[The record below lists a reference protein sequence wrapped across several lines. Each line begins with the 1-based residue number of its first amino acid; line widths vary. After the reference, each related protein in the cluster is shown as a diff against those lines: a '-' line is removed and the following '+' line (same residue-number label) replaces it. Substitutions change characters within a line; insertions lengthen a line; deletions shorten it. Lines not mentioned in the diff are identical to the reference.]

1 MEEGEGLIS
10 YSDGNTLEGEFSDGK
25 IHGHAV
31 FKYPN
36 GDRREGFFFEIVLD
50 GQVIYTK
57 ADGMIVIE
65 LWNNGENIEDQSEV
79 IRPSDDDIHRGRGEV
94 GPSSP
99 PRRRTTSTPT
109 TTPVPSAPVTIK
121 ILKPNVQSNKIAP
134 PSPNHFVQF
143 DPSNLSNTAFSDA
156 TLEITTTPSSVNHV
170 VDISAIRNA
179 IRSGDR
185 TQVFSSSSNIDDN
198 KKPREPK
205 VQENTMDVRRLRQE
219 TDLANREFLLSVF
232 QRVNG

>member
-10 YSDGNTLEGEFSDGK
+10 YSDGNILEGEFSEGK
-25 IHGHAV
+25 IHGHAI

-36 GDRREGFFFEIVLD
+36 GDRREGFFFENVLD

-79 IRPSDDDIHRGRGEV
+79 IRQSDDDIHHERGGAST
-94 GPSSP
+94 PS
-99 PRRRTTSTPT
+99 PRRRTTT
-109 TTPVPSAPVTIK
+109 TTRPTPSAPVTIK
-121 ILKPNVQSNKIAP
+121 ILKPNVQSTIAP
-134 PSPNHFVQF
+134 SANHFVQF
-143 DPSNLSNTAFSDA
+143 GPSNPSALGGA
-156 TLEITTTPSSVNHV
+156 TIEATTTTPSSVVNHV
-170 VDISAIRNA
+170 IDISAIRNA

-185 TQVFSSSSNIDDN
+185 TQVFSSSSND

-205 VQENTMDVRRLRQE
+205 VQENAMDVRRLRQE

>member
-10 YSDGNTLEGEFSDGK
+10 YSDGNILEGEFSDGK

-36 GDRREGFFFEIVLD
+36 GDRREGFFFENVLD

-79 IRPSDDDIHRGRGEV
+79 IRPSDDDIHRGRG
-94 GPSSP
+94 GA
-99 PRRRTTSTPT
+99 STPPSPRSRTST

-121 ILKPNVQSNKIAP
+121 ILKPNVQSTIAP
-134 PSPNHFVQF
+134 SANHFVQF
-143 DPSNLSNTAFSDA
+143 GPSNPSALGDA
-156 TLEITTTPSSVNHV
+156 TIDITTRTPSSVNHV

-185 TQVFSSSSNIDDN
+185 TQVFSSSLND

-205 VQENTMDVRRLRQE
+205 VQENAMDVRRLRQE